1 MVIDAACASSL
12 VALSQAAQA
21 IVAGSVPYRS
31 SLLAIIAHPAASQ
44 PVQLHDHA
52 VPSLLRTEIE
62 PTVALRVLSA
72 RVVAVSGAACAL
84 ITECEYATMHEMHTK
99 TASKCIGA
107 SEESRKYLAELTNVS
122 RCFVDTETGDHC

>member
-1 MVIDAACASSL
+1 MAGGCRVLQRRVTYSL
-12 VALSQAAQA
+12 VIRDLQLKSA

-31 SLLAIIAHPAASQ
+31 SLLAIMAHPAASQ

-84 ITECEYATMHEMHTK
+84 ITECEYATMHVMHTR

-107 SEESRKYLAELTNVS
+107 SEEVSKYLRRRECCSKHV
-122 RCFVDTETGDHC
+122 E

>member
-1 MVIDAACASSL
+1 MLQRGVSYSL
-12 VALSQAAQA
+12 VIRDLQLRSA

-52 VPSLLRTEIE
+52 VPSLLRTQIE
-62 PTVALRVLSA
+62 LTVALRVLSA

-99 TASKCIGA
+99 TASKCIG
-107 SEESRKYLAELTNVS
+107 V
-122 RCFVDTETGDHC
+122 